1 MWKCSS
7 EEFWGWMDYLIFNI
21 KMSWEIP
28 VYIEVI
34 WNKRGDKLWLKD
46 SLYVLMQQFLGQY
59 RSIPLFPAHVYSNIS
74 LCSGSGLEVI
84 CIATLS
90 QIFFLKTSTG
100 EGGELWTS
108 KDTLSLHSWSGNLL
122 GLPLNGSIATNKMP
136 WTLVLSNRIR
146 LCKFLFLYD

>member
-1 MWKCSS
+1 MTEGWRERERSAQSVDFPDMWKCSS

-28 VYIEVI
+28 LYIEVI

-90 QIFFLKTSTG
+90 QFFFLKTSTG
-100 EGGELWTS
+100 EGGRIVNQQRYFIT
-108 KDTLSLHSWSGNLL
+108 TLLVRESLRAS
-122 GLPLNGSIATNKMP
+122 T
-136 WTLVLSNRIR
+136 
-146 LCKFLFLYD
+146 

>member
-1 MWKCSS
+1 MERERSAQSVDFPDMWKCSS

-21 KMSWEIP
+21 NMSWEIP

-34 WNKRGDKLWLKD
+34 WNKRGDKLLLKD

-90 QIFFLKTSTG
+90 QFFFLKTPTG
-100 EGGELWTS
+100 EGGIVNQQRYFIT
-108 KDTLSLHSWSGNLL
+108 TLLVRDSLRASTQW
-122 GLPLNGSIATNKMP
+122 
-136 WTLVLSNRIR
+136 
-146 LCKFLFLYD
+146 LYCHE